1 MPGLGPSKAQVVRVL
16 GIATRSAGVLLL
28 GLSLLGV
35 ALFLTSEASQGLG
48 SSWTYHVW
56 QPNGLSYTEVQVV
69 DGLELC
75 GLRLCYVRT
84 TRSEFSVSR
93 LWLAGWLLVRSEVVD
108 PRGNSRVTQ
117 FDEGILL
124 YRLPLRVGDRW
135 GLEDGGSRVTRAKA
149 EHGGWVA
156 REERIS
162 LAGTERRVV
171 GVERVHVP
179 AGTFDAYVVEHMEQ
193 NGLVTQR
200 LWFHEGV
207 GDAVRYIYGL
217 GSVYYTRWEL
227 VDYQVRPRTVTE
239 LLYLQIYS
247 LPMPAWLTG
256 GLVLVVFPGLGR
268 WKPLRALFPG
278 RGGEG
283 AGGV

>member
-1 MPGLGPSKAQVVRVL
+1 VRVL
-16 GIATRSAGVLLL
+16 GIAIRVVGVLLL

-35 ALFLTSEASQGLG
+35 ALFFSSESSHGLG
-48 SSWTYHVW
+48 SSWTYDVW
-56 QPNGLSYTEVQVV
+56 QPNGLNYMEVQVV

-84 TRSEFSVSR
+84 SHSEFSVSR
-93 LWLAGWLLVRSEVVD
+93 LWLAGWLLVKSEVVD
-108 PRGNSRVTQ
+108 PRGNSRMTQ

-124 YRLPLRVGDRW
+124 YRLPLRVGDQW
-135 GLEDGGSRVTRAKA
+135 GLEDGASRVTKAKA
-149 EHGGWVA
+149 EHGGWVT

-171 GVERVHVP
+171 SVERVHVP
-179 AGTFDAYVVEHMEQ
+179 AGTFNAYVVDHMEQ

-200 LWFHEGV
+200 LWFDEGV

-227 VDYQVRPRTVTE
+227 VDYQVRPRTVGE

-247 LPMPAWLTG
+247 LPMPAWLMG
-256 GLVLVVFPGLGR
+256 GLVLVVFPSRGWR
-268 WKPLRALFPG
+268 PPLRTLFSG